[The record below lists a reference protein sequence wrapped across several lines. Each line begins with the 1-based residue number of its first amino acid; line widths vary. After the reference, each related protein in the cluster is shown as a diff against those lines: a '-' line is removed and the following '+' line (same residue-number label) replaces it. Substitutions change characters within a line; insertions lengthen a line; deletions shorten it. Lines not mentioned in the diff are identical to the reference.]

1 MRLSKS
7 FSVFCLNFFVFLFTL
22 LFAHQAFAITNLN
35 NTNISSD
42 TTWTKAES
50 PYVVSGFVT
59 IQNGAVLNI
68 EPGVVV
74 KFSWYSG
81 INNYGKIQALGTTND
96 KIYFTSL
103 TNDEILGDTNADG
116 VNTIPDYGHWGGL
129 YSYAGSSYNLQN
141 LEVSYSS
148 ECISSSNSSG
158 NLDGVSFLH
167 SWYGIKISDQST
179 LTANHLSIEDIYLK
193 GALGIYSSS
202 TASVDN
208 GYFKNILYPYGEAVG
223 AYDNSEIDLKNSSF
237 QDLGGNF
244 MFLENY
250 SSALL
255 SGVDVRDVSGWGT
268 SVYDNSKVII
278 ENSNFENMA
287 DLKYRSLLDVS
298 YNSSARF
305 SSSTASNIFADAF
318 YVSENS
324 FLDIDKAKISDISFG
339 SRGSVLLVRGNSSST
354 VRNSNFNN
362 IYSDYAVDVYGG
374 NLDISDSIFENNYG
388 DSCALCVISD
398 DNEGVIGK
406 ANISN
411 TSFLG
416 GSLGMDV
423 SYNGEVK
430 ISKSKIK
437 DFSGTGLLVYEN
449 GKVLIEDSEISGNN
463 IGIEKDEGNI
473 EIRNSSISNNVEAGV
488 SDWGDVY
495 NNMKA
500 VGNYWGDASG
510 PYNANLNATGA
521 GNSVVDGVEFIPWLT
536 EDPTKEKL
544 ACCSNVVFIP
554 GIESSRLY
562 TKGAVFENQLWEPNR
577 NADVEKLYLDTNG
590 ESVDKNI
597 YTRDIIKR
605 TNVGLGAFDSNVY
618 KSFADTMDG
627 LVGEKK
633 INAWSPLPYDWR
645 MDLNEVA
652 TEPIKLE
659 NGNTYNI
666 IDEIIK
672 LAESSQTGKV
682 SIVTH
687 SNGGLIA
694 KTLINELK
702 KIGKENLIDQLILV
716 ASPELGTPT
725 AVAGL
730 LHGDEQDLIGGLLV
744 RKSTAR
750 TLAENMMGAYNL
762 LPSDEYF
769 KKVASP
775 VVEFDASIDKFN
787 NFRTVYGD
795 TIDSASELKDFLL
808 AKDGR
813 AEPADTDTTTPN
825 VLKAEMLS
833 LAEANHNVIDILVMP
848 ENIKV
853 TELAGWGSKTIKGI
867 RYVGKEECL
876 ANTMGC
882 FKTTVFGREPI
893 YTEEGDQTVIS
904 PSATVG
910 SSTYYLD
917 LKTIKDNTHNTFI
930 HKNILEASPTLDFVK
945 NILLNS
951 TSSLPQYITKEK
963 PVSTD
968 KMLEIALHSPVSIDV
983 YDGAGRHTG
992 LINNPNLDS
1001 DLQAVEEN
1009 IPGSR
1014 YEEFGEGKY
1023 VLLDEGTNYTVR
1035 LQGLDVGTFTL
1046 ESNILSSSG
1055 ETVSSSTFV
1064 DIPTSPDMK
1073 GEIAVTSTSTG
1084 TTSVS
1089 IKLDINGDGKNDFTV
1104 NPVQDFNPIVY
1115 LQILKKTVETFDAG
1129 SKTKNEI
1136 YKKIDGIIK
1145 VLEKNKTKNAILKI
1159 KQFSRDFAMKG
1170 KYERSEIAK
1179 KNKEVKDERNNS
1191 KKKKLNQADSEKIL
1205 QMLNKLL
1212 NNLI

>member
-1 MRLSKS
+1 MRLSRS

-35 NTNISSD
+35 NVNISSE

-50 PYVVSGFVT
+50 PYVISGSVT
-59 IQNGAVLNI
+59 VAGGVLLNL

-74 KFSWYSG
+74 KFSEGASFH
-81 INNYGKIQALGTTND
+81 NYGKVNALGTAEN
-96 KIYFTSL
+96 KIYFTSIY
-103 TNDEILGDTNADG
+103 DDGVLGDTDG
-116 VNTIPDYGHWGGL
+116 DGGVYTPFYWSWQGMYFYPGSL
-129 YSYAGSSYNLQN
+129 YDFRNVQ
-141 LEVSYSS
+141 VSYLYDAL
-148 ECISSSNSSG
+148 SSSGSSG
-158 NLDGVSFLH
+158 NMENVSFLT
-167 SWYGIKISDQST
+167 SWHGINLLDQSK
-179 LTANHLSIEDIYLK
+179 LTADGLSIDDVFYDN
-193 GALGIYSSS
+193 ALGIVSSS
-202 TASVDN
+202 TVSVN
-208 GYFKNILYPYGEAVG
+208 NLSVKNILYPYMDAIYVFDHSSVDLNNGSIQDVG
-223 AYDNSEIDLKNSSF
+223 GD
-237 QDLGGNF
+237 
-244 MFLENY
+244 FLNMDKY
-250 SSALL
+250 SSAKL
-255 SGVDVRDVSGWGT
+255 SGVNVRNIAESGMR
-268 SVYDNSKVII
+268 VYNKSKISI
-278 ENSNFENMA
+278 ENSTFE
-287 DLKYRSLLDVS
+287 DIGEDSYTTFLDVR
-298 YNSSARF
+298 NGSSAKF
-305 SSSTASNIFADAF
+305 TSSTASNIMGNAF
-318 YVSENS
+318 NVNS
-324 FLDIDKAKISDISFG
+324 NSVLDIDRANINDVG
-339 SRGSVLLVRGNSSST
+339 SNGDGGILCVFENSTST
-354 VRNSNFNN
+354 VSNSNFRN
-362 IYSDYAVDVYGG
+362 IYADYGFEVYGG
-374 NLDISDSIFENNYG
+374 YINLKDIVLEDNFGE
-388 DSCALCVISD
+388 DCALCVS
-398 DNEGVIGK
+398 NNYNGNNGK
-406 ANISN
+406 ADVSN
-411 TSFLG
+411 VSFLG
-416 GSLGMDV
+416 GGLGLEI
-423 SYNGEVK
+423 SNNAEVK
-430 ISKSKIK
+430 ISNSKIVN
-437 DFSGTGLLVYEN
+437 FSDIGLLVFSD
-449 GKVLIEDSEISGNN
+449 GKVLMEDSEISGNR

-473 EIRNSSISNNVEAGV
+473 EIKNSSISNNIEAGV

-495 NNMKA
+495 PNMKA
-500 VGNYWGDASG
+500 IGNYWGSVSG
-510 PYNANLNATGA
+510 PYNSILNATGT
-521 GNSVVDGVEFIPWLT
+521 GNSVVDGVEFIPWLND
-536 EDPTKEKL
+536 DPTKAKPV
-544 ACCSNVVFIP
+544 CCSNVVFIP

-562 TKGAVFENQLWEPNR
+562 TKGSVFENQLWEPNR
-577 NADVEKLYLDTNG
+577 NADVEKLYLDSNG

-605 TNVGLGAFDSNVY
+605 TNVGMGAFDSNVY

-627 LVGEKK
+627 LVTEKK

-645 MDLNEVA
+645 MDLNKVA

-687 SNGGLIA
+687 SNGGLVA

-702 KIGKENLIDQLILV
+702 KRGQENLIDQLILV

-775 VVEFDASIDKFN
+775 VVEFDSSIDKFN

-795 TIDSASELKDFLL
+795 SINSASELKDFLL

-825 VLKAEMLS
+825 VLKSSMLS
-833 LAEANHNVIDILVMP
+833 LAEINHGVIDNLVIP

-853 TELAGWGSKTIKGI
+853 TELAGWGVSTIRGI
-867 RYVGKEECL
+867 KYVGKEECV
-876 ANTMGC
+876 ANVTGC
-882 FKTTVFGREPI
+882 FKKTVFDREPL
-893 YTEEGDQTVIS
+893 YTSEGDKTVVA

-917 LKTIKDNTHNTFI
+917 LRSLKNI
-930 HKNILEASPTLDFVK
+930 HKNILEASSALNFVK
-945 NILLNS
+945 NIILNS
-951 TSSLPQYITKEK
+951 TSSLPQYITKDK

-968 KMLEIALHSPVSIDV
+968 KKLELALHSPVSIDV
-983 YDGAGRHTG
+983 YDSAGRHTG
-992 LINNPNLDS
+992 LINNPNLNS

-1055 ETVSSSTFV
+1055 ETLSSSAFV

-1084 TTSVS
+1084 TTSVF
-1089 IKLDINGDGKNDFTV
+1089 IKLDINGDGKNDYTV
-1104 NPVQDFNPIVY
+1104 NPAQDFDPIIY
-1115 LQILKKTVETFDAG
+1115 LQILKKTVETFDAS

-1145 VLEKNKTKNAILKI
+1145 MLEKNKTKNAILKI

-1179 KNKEVKDERNNS
+1179 KNKEVKNESNNS
-1191 KKKKLNQADSEKIL
+1191 KKKRLNQTDSEKIL
-1205 QMLNKLL
+1205 QMLNQLL